1 VPSGCGRCAR
11 RLRWRLCQEAAGD
24 AGAEC
29 GAECGDGAQAAGPGE
44 IAAAIATEI
53 GRVVDYEPVATDGAA
68 RAARLL
74 AELL

>member
-24 AGAEC
+24 A